1 RDHRGERVGEQ
12 VRAGALAQQ
21 GDDLRAG
28 GDVTAGRAAER
39 LAEGAGDDVHAVHH
53 AVQFGRAAPAGADE
67 ADGVRVVDHD
77 HGAVPVGEVA
87 DLVQRG
93 HVAVHGEHAVGDDQR
108 AAGSALGGLL
118 ELPLQVGHV

>member
-1 RDHRGERVGEQ
+1 GGVLGQPDPQVVGGLQQVEDLQRGRRDHRGERVGEQ

-39 LAEGAGDDVHAVHH
+39 LAEGAGDDVDAVHH

-77 HGAVPVGEVA
+77 HRAVPVREV
-87 DLVQRG
+87 
-93 HVAVHGEHAVGDDQR
+93 
-108 AAGSALGGLL
+108 
-118 ELPLQVGHV
+118 